1 MRDDLEKYN
10 IIILIITIFLARE
23 YKRLIIVLFE
33 LFIMIIFK
41 PAAFSGREWKV
52 ETGVENVLWL
62 VNTQQYIELT
72 EL

>member
-33 LFIMIIFK
+33 LFITIISE
-41 PAAFSGREWKV
+41 PAAFLGQKMVGRDRRGREKPH
-52 ETGVENVLWL
+52 L
-62 VNTQQYIELT
+62 
-72 EL
+72 